1 MHAARQERMRV
12 NRVLMKTNT
21 TKNVTSVV
29 MIAIVSLLMMQ
40 AILVGVQTAEVSENG
55 LLLLMLMFSSVV
67 VSGIN
72 GFGRRTLKAV
82 SLSAARE
89 SGKQKS

>member
-1 MHAARQERMRV
+1 
-12 NRVLMKTNT
+12 MKTNT

-55 LLLLMLMFSSVV
+55 LLLLLLTVSSAVL
-67 VSGIN
+67 SGIN
-72 GFGRRTLKAV
+72 GFGRRIEAV

-89 SGKQKS
+89 SRKQKS